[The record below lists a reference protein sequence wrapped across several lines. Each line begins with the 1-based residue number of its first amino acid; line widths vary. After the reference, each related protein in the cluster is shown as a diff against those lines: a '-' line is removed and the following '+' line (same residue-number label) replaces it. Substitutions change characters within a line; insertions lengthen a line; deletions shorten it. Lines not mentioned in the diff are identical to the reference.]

1 MLTLAQ
7 AVILTRLTSPQVKN
21 IVLQEQKEQVMTTEQ
36 LKLFYK
42 ILETKN
48 SWGKNEIRQVLLEV
62 VSGIR
67 TEV

>member
-1 MLTLAQ
+1 
-7 AVILTRLTSPQVKN
+7 
-21 IVLQEQKEQVMTTEQ
+21 MTPEQ

-48 SWGKNEIRQVLLEV
+48 SWGKNEIRNVLLEV

-67 TEV
+67 TSL

>member
-1 MLTLAQ
+1 M
-7 AVILTRLTSPQVKN
+7 S
-21 IVLQEQKEQVMTTEQ
+21 TEQ
-36 LKLFYK
+36 LQLFYK

-67 TEV
+67 TSI